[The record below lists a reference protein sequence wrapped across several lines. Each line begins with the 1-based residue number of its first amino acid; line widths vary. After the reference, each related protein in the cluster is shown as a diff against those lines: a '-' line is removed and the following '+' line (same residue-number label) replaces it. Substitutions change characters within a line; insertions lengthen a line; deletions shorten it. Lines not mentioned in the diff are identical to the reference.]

1 MFGRSGAY
9 RNPGL
14 DAVMLATGRLLS
26 VTRLPEVA
34 RRRRTVKWPTPKC
47 HSERSAE
54 GAEARNRHPPG
65 CARIRVDA
73 RGRRND
79 GRRRAIL

>member
-34 RRRRTVKWPTPKC
+34 QRR
-47 HSERSAE
+47 
-54 GAEARNRHPPG
+54 
-65 CARIRVDA
+65 I
-73 RGRRND
+73 
-79 GRRRAIL
+79 